1 MTERSDSAAAVA
13 KRATALLDQEATRL
27 RHELAKLRQQLS
39 SARHDLSAER
49 ATQLQEANQR
59 LVLAAL
65 QADHIAEKAL
75 TVLAVLT
82 RTYRHDAL
90 TGAINRAPMLD
101 RVQQALLMARREQRR
116 LALVF
121 VDLDDFKLIN
131 DCLGHAAGDEV
142 LQIVVRSL
150 QSVLRESDAV
160 CRYGGDEFLVLLA
173 EISAPADA
181 GRIAASMLA
190 ALSAPVSVG
199 GQVLQLSA
207 SLGISIYPDD
217 GEDMTT
223 LINRADSAM
232 YRRKRD
238 GLGDPRFQDEA
249 WYQAQSRV
257 ARVPPLPPPPPGMRR
272 VAWRNLC
279 RRHRCRICAKPTRNS
294 CWRPCTHS
302 KPRST
307 RPKHSTGRCTS
318 WRWSP
323 MNCATR

>member
-13 KRATALLDQEATRL
+13 KRATALLDQEATHL

-75 TVLAVLT
+75 TDLAVLT

-257 ARVPPLPPPPPGMRR
+257 AQVPPPPACAGSRGGIFAAGTAAGFARSQRATRVGGLARTASRARR
-272 VAWRNLC
+272 D
-279 RRHRCRICAKPTRNS
+279 
-294 CWRPCTHS
+294 
-302 KPRST
+302 RST
-307 RPKHSTGRCTS
+307 APAGALHGDGRP
-318 WRWSP
+318 
-323 MNCATR
+323 

>member
-1 MTERSDSAAAVA
+1 MIAAGAW
-13 KRATALLDQEATRL
+13 
-27 RHELAKLRQQLS
+27 RHDLAKLRQQLS

-131 DCLGHAAGDEV
+131 DCLGHA
-142 LQIVVRSL
+142 
-150 QSVLRESDAV
+150 V

-257 ARVPPLPPPPPGMRR
+257 AQVPPPPACAGSRGGIFAAGTAAGFARSQRATRVGGLARTASRARR
-272 VAWRNLC
+272 D
-279 RRHRCRICAKPTRNS
+279 
-294 CWRPCTHS
+294 
-302 KPRST
+302 RST
-307 RPKHSTGRCTS
+307 APAGALHGDGC
-318 WRWSP
+318 P
-323 MNCATR
+323 